1 MMKKLFALLL
11 ALLMVLSLTACGES
25 TDDPSDK
32 ENPGASQSGEKGD
45 DSGEAKEIETYSMEA
60 VERYI
65 KSLNLDVNQIAP
77 DFQYQIKD
85 KHAYGEDPE
94 NWNAQAI
101 ILFTKDGTEV
111 TDDEYDAWLSKV
123 FAATAAASDD
133 GYNVVGNSTTDNDT
147 ASTTQTTLEDAIDQ
161 LVPHW
166 GFRVGD
172 HVYIVYVSKEYS
184 DTDKESEIGNLFYYD
199 GVMLHISD
207 L

>member
-1 MMKKLFALLL
+1 MKKLFTLLL
-11 ALLMVLSLTACGES
+11 AFAMMLSLAACGEN
-25 TDDPSDK
+25 TDAPSDK
-32 ENPGASQSGEKGD
+32 ENPAASQTGENNGGSEK
-45 DSGEAKEIETYSMEA
+45 KEIETYSVEA
-60 VERYI
+60 VERYV
-65 KSLNLDVNQIAP
+65 KSLNLDVSKIAP
-77 DFQYQIKD
+77 DFKYEIKE

-101 ILFTKDGTEV
+101 VVFTKDGGELTNE
-111 TDDEYDAWLSKV
+111 EYDAWLSKV
-123 FAATAAASDD
+123 FAATAAASQD

-147 ASTTQTTLEDAIDQ
+147 ASTTQTTLEEAVDQ

-172 HVYIVYVSKEYS
+172 HVYIVYVSREYS
-184 DTDKESEIGNLFYYD
+184 DKDRESEIGNLFYYD

>member
-1 MMKKLFALLL
+1 MKKLFALLL
-11 ALLMVLSLTACGES
+11 VLLMVFVLAACGAS
-25 TDDPSDK
+25 TDEPSDK
-32 ENPGASQSGEKGD
+32 DNPAASHSDKNSEN
-45 DSGEAKEIETYSMEA
+45 KEIEAYSMEA
-60 VERYI
+60 AERYI

-77 DFQYQIKD
+77 DFQYQVKD

-94 NWNAQAI
+94 NWNAQAM
-101 ILFTKDGTEV
+101 ILFTKDGAEV
-111 TDDEYDAWLSKV
+111 TDDEYDAWLRKV

-147 ASTTQTTLEDAIDQ
+147 ASTTQTTLEDAINQ

-166 GFRVGD
+166 GFRVGEQ
-172 HVYIVYVSKEYS
+172 VYIVYVSKEYS